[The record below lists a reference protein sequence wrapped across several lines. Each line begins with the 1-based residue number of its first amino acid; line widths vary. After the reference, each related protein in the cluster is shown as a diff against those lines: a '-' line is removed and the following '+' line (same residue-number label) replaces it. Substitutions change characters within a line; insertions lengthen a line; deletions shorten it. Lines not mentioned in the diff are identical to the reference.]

1 MKIYTSA
8 NEKSFYIVESGLIY
22 FNDEPTKTGAIVSSF
37 NESHTPERFDK
48 MIRRWGWTVSQVE
61 QGPEEV
67 TVWQITKADALK
79 AVGVALAFAALFIGI
94 MAI

>member
-8 NEKSFYIVESGLIY
+8 SEKTFYIVESGLIY
-22 FNDEPTKTGAIVSSF
+22 FNDEPTTTGAIVSSF

-48 MIRRWGWTVSQVE
+48 MIRSWGWTVSQVE
-61 QGPEEV
+61 QEPEEV

-79 AVGVALAFAALFIGI
+79 AVGVTLAFAALFIGI
-94 MAI
+94 MAL

>member
-8 NEKSFYIVESGLIY
+8 SEKSFYIVESGLIY

-61 QGPEEV
+61 PEEV

-79 AVGVALAFAALFIGI
+79 AVGVTLAFAALFIGI
-94 MAI
+94 MAL

>member
-8 NEKSFYIVESGLIY
+8 SEKSFYIVDSGLIY

-37 NESHTPERFDK
+37 NESHTPERFDN
-48 MIRRWGWTVSQVE
+48 MIRSWGWTVSQVE
-61 QGPEEV
+61 KESEEV

-79 AVGVALAFAALFIGI
+79 AVGVTLAFAALFIGI
-94 MAI
+94 MAL

>member
-8 NEKSFYIVESGLIY
+8 SEKTFYIVESGLIY
-22 FNDEPTKTGAIVSSF
+22 FNDEPTTTGAIVSSF
-37 NESHTPERFDK
+37 NESHTPERFDN
-48 MIRRWGWTVSQVE
+48 MIRSWGWTVSQVE
-61 QGPEEV
+61 PEEV

-79 AVGVALAFAALFIGI
+79 AVGVALAFAALFVGI

>member
-8 NEKSFYIVESGLIY
+8 SEKSFYIVDSGLIY

-37 NESHTPERFDK
+37 NESHTPERFDN
-48 MIRRWGWTVSQVE
+48 MIRSRGWTVSQVE
-61 QGPEEV
+61 KEPEEV

-79 AVGVALAFAALFIGI
+79 AVGVTLAFAALFIGI
-94 MAI
+94 MAL

>member
-8 NEKSFYIVESGLIY
+8 SEKAFYIVNNGVIY
-22 FNDEPTKTGAIVSSF
+22 FNDEPTTTGAIVSSF

-61 QGPEEV
+61 PEEV

-79 AVGVALAFAALFIGI
+79 AVGVTLAFAALFIGI

>member
-8 NEKSFYIVESGLIY
+8 SEKAFYIVNNGVIY
-22 FNDEPTKTGAIVSSF
+22 FNDEPTTTGAIVSSF
-37 NESHTPERFDK
+37 NESHTPERFDN
-48 MIRRWGWTVSQVE
+48 MIRSWGWTVSQVE
-61 QGPEEV
+61 QEEV

>member
-8 NEKSFYIVESGLIY
+8 SEKSFYIVESGLIY

-61 QGPEEV
+61 PEEV

-79 AVGVALAFAALFIGI
+79 AVGVILAFAALFIGI
-94 MAI
+94 MAL

>member
-22 FNDEPTKTGAIVSSF
+22 FNNEPETTGAIVSSF
-37 NESHTPERFDK
+37 NHSHTPEQFDK
-48 MIRRWGWTVSQVE
+48 MIRRCGWTLQE
-61 QGPEEV
+61 PEEV

-79 AVGVALAFAALFIGI
+79 AVGVTLAFAALFIGI

>member
-8 NEKSFYIVESGLIY
+8 SEKSFYIVESGLIY
-22 FNDEPTKTGAIVSSF
+22 FNDEPKTTGAIVSSF
-37 NESHTPERFDK
+37 NHSHTPDQFDK
-48 MIRRWGWTVSQVE
+48 MIRRHGWTVSQVE
-61 QGPEEV
+61 PEEV

>member
-8 NEKSFYIVESGLIY
+8 SEKTFYIVESGLIY
-22 FNDEPTKTGAIVSSF
+22 FNDEPTTTGAIVSSF
-37 NESHTPERFDK
+37 NEGHTPERFDK

-61 QGPEEV
+61 PEEV

-79 AVGVALAFAALFIGI
+79 AVGVTLAFAALFIGI

>member
-79 AVGVALAFAALFIGI
+79 AVGVTLAFAALFIGI

>member
-8 NEKSFYIVESGLIY
+8 SEKTFYIVESGLIY

-37 NESHTPERFDK
+37 NESHTPEQFDK

-61 QGPEEV
+61 PEEV

-79 AVGVALAFAALFIGI
+79 AVGVTLAFAALFIGI

>member
-8 NEKSFYIVESGLIY
+8 SEKSFYIVESGLIY
-22 FNDEPTKTGAIVSSF
+22 FNDEPGLTGAIVSSF
-37 NESHTPERFDK
+37 NDSHTPEQFDE
-48 MIRRWGWTVSQVE
+48 MIKLQGWTLQE
-61 QGPEEV
+61 QKEV

-79 AVGVALAFAALFIGI
+79 AVGVTLAFAALFIGI

>member
-61 QGPEEV
+61 QESEEV

-79 AVGVALAFAALFIGI
+79 AVGVTLAFAALFIGI
-94 MAI
+94 MAL

>member
-22 FNDEPTKTGAIVSSF
+22 FNDEPETTGAIVSSF
-37 NESHTPERFDK
+37 NHSHTPEQFDK
-48 MIRRWGWTVSQVE
+48 MLRRWGWTVSQVE
-61 QGPEEV
+61 PEEV

>member
-61 QGPEEV
+61 QGPQEV

>member
-8 NEKSFYIVESGLIY
+8 SEKAFYIVNNGVIY
-22 FNDEPTKTGAIVSSF
+22 FNDEPTTTGAIVSSF

-48 MIRRWGWTVSQVE
+48 MIRRWGWTVSHVE
-61 QGPEEV
+61 QEPEEV

-94 MAI
+94 MAL

>member
-8 NEKSFYIVESGLIY
+8 SEKTFYIVESGLIY

-37 NESHTPERFDK
+37 NHSHTPEQFDK
-48 MIRRWGWTVSQVE
+48 MIRRFGWTVSQVE
-61 QGPEEV
+61 QEPEEV

-94 MAI
+94 MAL